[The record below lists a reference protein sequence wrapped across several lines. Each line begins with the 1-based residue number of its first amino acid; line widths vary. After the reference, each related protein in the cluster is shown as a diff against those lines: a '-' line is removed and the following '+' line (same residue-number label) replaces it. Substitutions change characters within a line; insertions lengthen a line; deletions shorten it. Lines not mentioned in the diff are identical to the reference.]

1 MKFFLLLSVF
11 LSVSI
16 VAEELQVKSESF
28 FADEKKGISIFTG
41 NVNII
46 KSNDELNA
54 SKVTIFVD
62 KDNQPIKFI
71 AEGNAS
77 FKILTEDNIRYKGK
91 AQKVVYYPNK
101 KEYQFFT
108 NVHLI
113 QVDEKKEIIGK
124 EVNLNT
130 ITGKAHAKSSKN
142 EPVIMIFNIKEDKKE
157 KK

>member
-124 EVNLNT
+124 EVILNT